1 MQDFKKNNG
10 DFLYITSLNTFIKNT
25 KMFQKHQSISDLKEE
40 EKGMLQNIK
49 ISKSNADF
57 MDMTYV
63 NTFIKKTKQK
73 DKTFLLQDIKI
84 LKKKADFLHITSLN
98 ICIKTTKMFQKHLS
112 LSDFKKE
119 EKVMLQ
125 ISEYQIKMQIFWI

>member
-1 MQDFKKNNG
+1 
-10 DFLYITSLNTFIKNT
+10 
-25 KMFQKHQSISDLKEE
+25 
-40 EKGMLQNIK
+40 MLQNIK
-49 ISKSNADF
+49 ILKSNADF

-63 NTFIKKTKQK
+63 NAFIKKTKQK
-73 DKTFLLQDIKI
+73 DEIFLLQDIKI

-125 ISEYQIKMQIFWI
+125 ISEYQIKMQIFCI